1 MPLKASEKGAEYR
14 TNKLVS
20 DAAGVVLV
28 DFDAWV
34 TVLRTA
40 SPKLGT
46 GEVRAIVHT
55 IKPVRGHGAIDYR
68 QADFA
73 TIVRLSFVEPK
84 MW

>member
-1 MPLKASEKGAEYR
+1 MSVPALDVASVLPRYR
-14 TNKLVS
+14 HSRKRL
-20 DAAGVVLV
+20 VLV